1 MSEKIEFEHTERFPS
16 SIDYLDKIESIS
28 AEIAHEAGFSESTV
42 DDISI
47 ALTELVNNAIH
58 HGNKDDI
65 SKTVTVKFT
74 RTGKAL
80 IISIRDEGSGFEMES
95 LNDPLHPENLLA
107 DNGRGIYLVKALMD
121 DVSFNFRDGSTEVI
135 ISKNRKQK

>member
-1 MSEKIEFEHTERFPS
+1 MSEKIEFQHKEKFPS
-16 SIDYLDKIESIS
+16 SIEYLDKIERLSS
-28 AEIAHEAGFSESTV
+28 KIAREAGFDESTV

-58 HGNKDDI
+58 HGNRDDRA
-65 SKTVTVKFT
+65 KKVTVTFT
-74 RTGKAL
+74 QTPEAL
-80 IISIRDEGSGFEMES
+80 HIAIRDEGGGFEPEK

-121 DVSFNFRDGSTEVI
+121 NVDYRFPGNGTEVI
-135 ISKNRKQK
+135 ITKKRKT